1 MRPLGARWLGLALA
15 LLTSGVV
22 RRASAQDAEVE
33 GFFVASVGFTDNI
46 DSRSP
51 ATLPGQEGPQA
62 DGFTTLSPSIAFVY
76 STPRAVYRSSYTFS
90 TTLYFQNPEGNTVG
104 NAVGLASRFETS
116 ETTSLLLS
124 LGAEQGQLN
133 QVTVGETASTRPVQF
148 VSPGDNV
155 YFRFTAGEGLEI
167 QASENVS
174 VLQTLG
180 ASLYVPL
187 DGQRVQAYDGTLGVV
202 RAFNYDSLGLTAGVG
217 YANFEEFEEQPLPA
231 APGDLPA
238 APVITPQTQQINTRL
253 TGTWIH
259 NYTDYLSHQLDAGVV
274 MVMRANDGGG
284 RLVQPVGRAALR
296 YVRPEAAASIE
307 YAHDAT
313 ANVFV
318 GTYVL
323 SDSVVARLLV
333 PIVGTEL
340 ATEGSAGYSMAR
352 EINGN
357 GDLGEPAHLWTGD
370 VALLWAPAGVRGNLQ
385 MALRYQVVNQ
395 SSANE
400 NDPAFSRTPDFTRN
414 TVLLSVT
421 AAYPDIER
429 GTAPAS
435 AAPPFRTVPASGGF
449 LEAPDPGA
457 PVGPGSP
464 GSPGAPT
471 SPGSPGAPG
480 AAPADD

>member
-15 LLTSGVV
+15 FFTSGVV
-22 RRASAQDAEVE
+22 RRAWAQDGEVE

-46 DSRSP
+46 DSRPPGIP
-51 ATLPGQEGPQA
+51 ATPTAPAVEGPQA
-62 DGFTTLSPSIAFVY
+62 DGFIALSPSIAFVY
-76 STPRAVYRSSYTFS
+76 TTPRAVYRSSYTFS
-90 TTLYFQNPEGNTVG
+90 TTLYFQNPEGNAVG

-116 ETTSLLLS
+116 DTTSLLLS

-133 QVTVGETASTRPVQF
+133 QVAVGEAASTRPVQF
-148 VSPGDNV
+148 LSPGDNV
-155 YFRFTAGEGLEI
+155 YFRFTAGEGFEL

-174 VLQTLG
+174 VVQTLG

-187 DGQRVQAYDGTLGVV
+187 DGQRVQTYDATLGVV

-217 YANFEEFEEQPLPA
+217 YANFEEFEE
-231 APGDLPA
+231 
-238 APVITPQTQQINTRL
+238 PVSGVVTTQTQQITTRL

-259 NYTDYLSHQLDAGVV
+259 SYTGYLSHQLDAGVV

-313 ANVFV
+313 PNVFI
-318 GTYVL
+318 GTNVL
-323 SDSVVARLLV
+323 TDSVVARLLV

-340 ATEGSAGYSMAR
+340 AAEGSGGYSMAR
-352 EINGN
+352 EINLD
-357 GDLGEPAHLWTGD
+357 GDLGAPAHLWTGD
-370 VALLWAPAGVRGNLQ
+370 VALLWSPAGVRGNLQ

-395 SSANE
+395 SSANA
-400 NDPAFSRTPDFTRN
+400 NNPRLSQTQDFTRN

-435 AAPPFRTVPASGGF
+435 ASPPFRTVPASSGF
-449 LEAPDPGA
+449 LEAPDPSA
-457 PVGPGSP
+457 PVGPDSP
-464 GSPGAPT
+464 DSPTGPRP
-471 SPGSPGAPG
+471 PGVPG
-480 AAPADD
+480 AAPSGD